1 MIEILNPGFY
11 STIQDLGRLGYRDI
25 GVPISGCMD
34 QHSSRLANALLGNDP
49 NDAVI
54 EVTLTGPTL
63 KFTSSTA
70 ISITGARMIPKVNE
84 KAISMSQKTIINSGD
99 ILSFG
104 KLEFG
109 YRSYIA
115 VSGGFEA
122 PMVMDSRSMYA
133 NITENNRLKTG
144 DVLRIKEGI
153 VPTYP
158 SNAMIKYNRDHFQ
171 NTVLQ
176 AHQGPEF
183 DLLSKKQQEE
193 LTTMEF
199 TVSKN
204 NNRMG
209 YQLVESLKNDLAG
222 IITAP
227 VLPGTV
233 QLTPSGKLI
242 LLMRDGQTSGGYP
255 RVLQLQD
262 EAINILAQKKA
273 NDKVSFQC

>member
-1 MIEILNPGFY
+1 MIEILDPGFF
-11 STIQDLGRLGYRDI
+11 STVQDLGRRGYRDI

-34 QHSSRLANALLGNDP
+34 QHSSKLANALLGNDP

-54 EVTLTGPTL
+54 EVTLTRPVL
-63 KFTSSTA
+63 RFTCNTA
-70 ISITGARMIPKVNE
+70 ICITGAEMGPKVND
-84 KAISMSQKTIINSGD
+84 KPLSMGQKTIVNNGD

-115 VSGGFEA
+115 VSGGLQT
-122 PMVMDSRSMYA
+122 PLVMDSRSMYA
-133 NITENNRLKTG
+133 NITDNNRLKTG
-144 DVLRIKEGI
+144 DLLRIKEDRGLAG
-153 VPTYP
+153 P
-158 SNAMIKYNRDHFQ
+158 SFAMIKYNRDLFE

-176 AHQGPEF
+176 VHKGPEF

-193 LTTMEF
+193 LTTREF

-209 YQLVESLKNDLAG
+209 YQLVESLVNDMASIL
-222 IITAP
+222 TAP

-262 EAINILAQKKA
+262 DAINILAQKKA
-273 NDKVSFQC
+273 GDKVSFEF